1 MELLFLLIIGAAWW
15 GISAINAASNRGSHS
30 ANVRTF
36 EIRMNDAKIDE
47 QDDDSPTFKEIKGIG
62 MFPIKHA
69 SRTGCT
75 TSVFD
80 STSGKLE
87 FVISA
92 LEPLQEPES
101 IVYQHQVEIG
111 EISPLHG
118 LRSWSRLGVILPDI
132 LQPPYSGRRN
142 LVAVFR
148 MVDLDNPPPIIH
160 GTCFPHPGLLW
171 EKSLPFTWVFSE
183 KGYQEIRE
191 HQDEAR
197 SISVKIGVAVALSDG
212 NLDDTESETL
222 KRWVLRAIEPFA
234 AEKKQSLKKMYNE
247 AMKSAYLDAKNNTL
261 TLSELTRRL
270 NEIGDKKTK
279 YDAIEL
285 CFDVMSADGVA
296 DKEEIHVIRKV
307 SEALG
312 VDSNEFEKMRDQRII
327 KLDTNVQEHANIEL
341 LLGIESDWSE
351 EKIKKHLRDEFQ
363 KWNNRINTLA
373 EGEERDNAQ
382 RMLDLIAEARK
393 KHA

>member
-1 MELLFLLIIGAAWW
+1 MELLLLLIIGGAIWW
-15 GISAINAASNRGSHS
+15 GISAINATSNGISS

-36 EIRMNDAKIDE
+36 EIRMNDARIDE
-47 QDDDSPTFKEIKGIG
+47 TDDDSPILKEIKGVG
-62 MFPIKHA
+62 MFPIKRA
-69 SRTGCT
+69 ARTGCV
-75 TSVFD
+75 TSVLD
-80 STSGKLE
+80 NTSGRPE

-101 IVYQHQVEIG
+101 VVYQHQAEIG

-118 LRSWSRLGVILPDI
+118 LRSWTRLGVVLPDI
-132 LQPPYSGRRN
+132 LQPSYSGRRN

-160 GTCFPHPGLLW
+160 GACFPHPGLLW
-171 EKSLPFTWVFSE
+171 EKTLPFTWVFSE
-183 KGYQEIRE
+183 KGYQEIME
-191 HQDEAR
+191 HHDEAR
-197 SISVKIGVAVALSDG
+197 AISVKIGVAVALSDG

-222 KRWVLRAIEPFA
+222 KRWVLRSIEPFPE
-234 AEKKQSLKKMYNE
+234 EKQQSLKKMYNE
-247 AMKSAYLDAKNNTL
+247 AMKSAYLDAENNTL

-279 YDAIEL
+279 YDALEL

-296 DKEEIHVIRKV
+296 DQEEIHVIRKV

-312 VDSNEFEKMRDQRII
+312 VDSDEFAKMRDQRII
-327 KLDTNVQEHANIEL
+327 KLDTNVQEHASIEL

-351 EKIKKHLRDEFQ
+351 ERIKKHLRDEFQ

-382 RMLDLIAEARK
+382 RMLDTIAEARK
-393 KHA
+393 KYA